1 MSKQIEKAEQMA
13 PKFTLDPIEAS
24 PEEKRAFTQ
33 LERVLESPEAPR
45 LLGPNGE
52 QIKLPDSLYRLLAQI
67 VRDLSH
73 GNNVALLRRD
83 RMLTTQQAADI
94 LNVSRP
100 FLVGLLERGEIPFVR
115 VGNHR
120 RISLDDL
127 LAYKQQR
134 DNERRRGL
142 DSITRIGEEMGDYD

>member
-1 MSKQIEKAEQMA
+1 MPKRIEKAEQTV
-13 PKFTLDPIEAS
+13 PKFMLEPVEAS

-33 LERVLESPEAPR
+33 LERVLERPEAPR
-45 LLGPNGE
+45 LLGPDGE
-52 QIKLPDSLYRLLAQI
+52 QIELPESLYRLLTQI
-67 VRDLSH
+67 VRDLSQ
-73 GNNVALLRRD
+73 GRNVALLRRD

-100 FLVGLLERGEIPFVR
+100 FLVGLLERGEIHFVR

-127 LAYKQQR
+127 LTYKQQR

-142 DSITRIGEEMGDYD
+142 AHITRLGEEMGDYD